1 MEMLGFI
8 GMPGI
13 FELLIIG
20 GICGVPG
27 LLILVLLVLFATG
40 KLSSP
45 KPQSPPCSSCGGWTF
60 PGTRYCPHCGSP
72 LSPPEDPNHP
82 PGQ

>member
-1 MEMLGFI
+1 M
-8 GMPGI
+8 GMPGYL
-13 FELLIIG
+13 ELLIVG
-20 GICGVPG
+20 GMCGVPG
-27 LLILVLLVLFATG
+27 LLIVVLLVLFATG

-60 PGTRYCPHCGSP
+60 PGTRYCPHCGNP
-72 LSPPEDPNHP
+72 LNPPEDPNHQ

>member
-1 MEMLGFI
+1 MV
-8 GMPGI
+8 MPGF
-13 FELLIIG
+13 FELLIIS
-20 GICGVPG
+20 GICAVPA

-45 KPQSPPCSSCGGWTF
+45 KPQSPLCSSCGGWTF
-60 PGTRYCPHCGSP
+60 PGTRFCPQCGSP
-72 LSPPEDPNHP
+72 LSPPDDSDRP

>member
-1 MEMLGFI
+1 M
-8 GMPGI
+8 GMPGF
-13 FELLIIG
+13 FELLILG

-72 LSPPEDPNHP
+72 LIPPEDPNDP

>member
-1 MEMLGFI
+1 MAMFAPGPMEMVIILAILGAL
-8 GMPGI
+8 GLPV
-13 FELLIIG
+13 LIVI
-20 GICGVPG
+20 
-27 LLILVLLVLFATG
+27 VLFATG
-40 KLSSP
+40 KLSSS

-72 LSPPEDPNHP
+72 LSSPEDPNAP

>member
-1 MEMLGFI
+1 MEMLGFFT
-8 GMPGI
+8 PGPA
-13 FELLIIG
+13 ELLIIG

-45 KPQSPPCSSCGGWTF
+45 KPQSPPCSSSGGWTF

-72 LSPPEDPNHP
+72 LTPPEAPNHP

>member
-8 GMPGI
+8 GMPGF

-20 GICGVPG
+20 GICGAPG

-45 KPQSPPCSSCGGWTF
+45 KPQSPPCSKCGGWTF
-60 PGTRYCPHCGSP
+60 PGTRFCPHCGSP
-72 LSPPEDPNHP
+72 LNPPENPNHP
-82 PGQ
+82 SGQ